1 MKFIKLAHCVYYC
14 DYHIAITTKYR
25 REWLNEGIFAYLQ
38 VKFTEINKHYPLIN
52 FKTIN
57 YDKKQ
62 PDHIHF
68 LVSIPPTISVGSAV
82 RTIKSNTSRE
92 LKQKFPIFKKLYPGT
107 DGIWSDGYFVS
118 TIGVNE
124 QTIKSY
130 IQNQGQEDSG
140 QALLELPSKPRA

>member
-1 MKFIKLAHCVYYC
+1 MKFIKLSHCVYYC
-14 DYHIAITTKYR
+14 NYHIAITTKYR
-25 REWLNEGIFAYLQ
+25 RKWLNEGIFAYLQ
-38 VKFTEINKHYPLIN
+38 IKFTEIRKYYPLIN

-68 LVSIPPTISVGSAV
+68 LVSVPPTISIGSAI
-82 RTIKSNTSRE
+82 RLIKSNTSRE
-92 LKQKFPIFKKLYPGT
+92 LKQKFPIFKKLYHGT